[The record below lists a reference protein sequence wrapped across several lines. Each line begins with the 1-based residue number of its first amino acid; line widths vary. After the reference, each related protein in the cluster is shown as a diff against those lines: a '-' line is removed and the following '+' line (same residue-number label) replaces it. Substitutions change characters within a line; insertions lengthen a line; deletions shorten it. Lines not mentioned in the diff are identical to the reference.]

1 LRILKQVLVVLGT
14 AAGIAAIL
22 VLVTPK
28 TAHSLVATLVQIV
41 PGTSTHVGTTESQL
55 VSLVCNLG
63 AIATGG
69 GLSGTCEAVD
79 PTGGVSGSSYE
90 VPAGF
95 TLIITD
101 YEWQQTV
108 NLSSTSSGSTTP
120 GTYLCDYFLQFKA
133 TSIFPIPITL
143 LPQQSC
149 ALADK
154 AGLAYGR
161 EHFTTGIRVASGI
174 EIFDNLSGT
183 SLGSAALQGY
193 LVPN

>member
-1 LRILKQVLVVLGT
+1 MKPLARLGYL
-14 AAGIAAIL
+14 AAGCAL
-22 VLVTPK
+22 LVTTFTIIGPP
-28 TAHSLVATLVQIV
+28 TAHALVATLVQIV
-41 PGTSTHVGTTESQL
+41 PGASTHVGTTESQL

-63 AIATGG
+63 AIPSGG
-69 GLSGTCEAVD
+69 GESGTCEAVD
-79 PTGGVSGSSYE
+79 PTGGVSGSSYQ
-90 VPAGF
+90 VPTGS

-101 YEWQQTV
+101 YEWQQTL
-108 NLSSTSSGSTTP
+108 NLSPTSSGLTTP
-120 GTYLCDYFLQFKA
+120 GTYLCDNFLQFKA
-133 TSIFPIPITL
+133 TSLFPIPIAL

-154 AGLAYGR
+154 SGLAYGR

-174 EIFDNLSGT
+174 EVFDNLSAL